1 MSASNPLR
9 LPVFGETLLQG
20 TVLTIVMLLSLIAVS
35 MLTCKFI
42 ELPGPGVG
50 APRARQIPSARK
62 ARCTSRVRRRSAGA
76 ALSINN
82 AG

>member
-50 APRARQIPSARK
+50 APPAPDTFSPESPLHQSSSPQI
-62 ARCTSRVRRRSAGA
+62 SRRGTF
-76 ALSINN
+76 NQ
-82 AG
+82 